1 MFKTSPKYPQI
12 DLLSSAD
19 QHLDERRQR
28 QLNDPNRWHNS
39 FYEHVFSQIDESIF
53 KVLYDE
59 HMGAPNAPVDQ
70 LVGMMIL
77 KDGFGYSDEQL
88 FEACRFHLLFR
99 QALGLVNLNDPPP
112 TESTYYLFRKRIYEY
127 DREHGTDLLGRV
139 FEGITSD
146 QLLTF
151 DLGGQQIRM
160 DSTLIGSNIASFS
173 RFELVCRTL
182 TVFWRS
188 LSEQARG
195 RSPQPVQ
202 QAMKELSAEDAQT
215 TVYRSTGETI
225 RQRLDDLGG
234 LMSSLLATY
243 SPKDSSKY
251 ELLKQ
256 VFAEQYTTD
265 DSNSGDDD
273 SGQPVARDVQ
283 QIPADSVQSPDDP
296 ECSYRQKAGQT
307 VKGYSVNLT
316 ETVDEEQ
323 GLNLITDVHLA
334 PADCS
339 DTDLLGPAIE
349 ATEQRTGRPVERCYA
364 DGAYNRSL
372 AKDQQ
377 AGQEHV
383 EMVLSGIQ
391 GAASRFELTETEQGV
406 IVYDTKTGNTHQA
419 EPARR
424 QKNSTEQRWRIRLEE
439 AGEYR
444 YFGQSAI
451 RASARRQAIA
461 ERPTS
466 ERNKRNNV
474 EASLWHLTHTLRK
487 QKTSYRGL
495 IKHKLWA
502 WCRALWVNM
511 RRIQRYLGQPDRSGE
526 EHQQCIPNSV
536 QIA

>member
-1 MFKTSPKYPQI
+1 MFKTSPKHPQI

-59 HMGAPNAPVDQ
+59 QMGAPNAPVDQ

-88 FEACRFHLLFR
+88 FEACRFHLLLR

-127 DREHGTDLLGRV
+127 DREHGTDLLGQV
-139 FEGITSD
+139 FETITSD

-182 TVFWRS
+182 KVFWRS
-188 LSEQARG
+188 LSGQARG
-195 RSPQPVQ
+195 RSSQPVRE
-202 QAMKELSAEDAQT
+202 AMQDLAGEDAQT
-215 TVYRSTGETI
+215 TVYRSTREAI
-225 RQRLDDLGG
+225 RRRLDDLGG
-234 LMSSLLATY
+234 LMASLLATY
-243 SPKDSSKY
+243 SPEDSSRY
-251 ELLKQ
+251 GLLKQ
-256 VFAEQYTTD
+256 VFEEQYTTD
-265 DSNSGDDD
+265 DGDSGDDD
-273 SGQPVARDVQ
+273 SGQVIARDAR
-283 QIPADSVQSPDDP
+283 QITADSVQSPDDP

-316 ETVDEEQ
+316 ETVDEEHE
-323 GLNLITDVHLA
+323 LNLITDVHLA

-339 DTDLLGPAIE
+339 DADVLGPAIE
-349 ATEQRTGRPVERCYA
+349 ATEQRTGRPVDRCYA

-372 AKDQQ
+372 EKDQQ

-406 IVYDTKTGNTHQA
+406 SVYDTKTEQIHQA

-424 QKNSTEQRWRIRLEE
+424 QKNSTEQRWRIRLDE

-474 EASLWHLTHTLRK
+474 EASIWHLTHTLRK
-487 QKTSYRGL
+487 DKTSYRGL

-511 RRIQRYLGQPDRSGE
+511 RRIQRYLGQPDGSGE
-526 EHQQCIPNSV
+526 ENQQYIPKSV

>member
-1 MFKTSPKYPQI
+1 MFRASPKHPQI
-12 DLLSSAD
+12 DLLSSAG
-19 QHLDERRQR
+19 QHLDDRRQR

-39 FYEHVFSQIDESIF
+39 FYEHIFSQIDESIF
-53 KVLYDE
+53 KVLYE
-59 HMGAPNAPVDQ
+59 EQMGAPNAPIDQ
-70 LVGMMIL
+70 LVAMMIL
-77 KDGFGYSDEQL
+77 KDGFGFNDEQL

-127 DREHGTDLLGRV
+127 DREHGTDLLGEV
-139 FEGITSD
+139 FQAITSD

-160 DSTLIGSNIASFS
+160 DSKLIGSNIASFS

-182 TVFWRS
+182 KVFWRS
-188 LSEQARG
+188 LCEQARG
-195 RSPQPVQ
+195 KANQTVRE
-202 QAMKELSAEDAQT
+202 AMQELAGEDAQT
-215 TVYRSTGETI
+215 TVYRSTRETI
-225 RQRLDDLGG
+225 RRRLEDLGG
-234 LMSSLLATY
+234 LMASLLATY
-243 SPKDSSKY
+243 SPEDSSKY
-251 ELLKQ
+251 GLLEQ

-265 DSNSGDDD
+265 DDDD
-273 SGQPVARDVQ
+273 LGLVTTRESQ
-283 QIPADSVQSPDDP
+283 QIAADSVQSPDDP
-296 ECSYRQKAGQT
+296 ECSYRRKAGQS
-307 VKGYSVNLT
+307 VKGYTVNLT
-316 ETVDEEQ
+316 ETIDEEQ
-323 GLNLITDVHLA
+323 ELNLITDVHLA

-339 DTDLLGPAIE
+339 DADMLGPAIE
-349 ATEQRTGRPVERCYA
+349 ATEQRTGRQVDTCYA

-372 AKDQQ
+372 EKDQQ

-391 GAASRFELTETEQGV
+391 GAPSRFELTETEQGV
-406 IVYDTKTGNTHQA
+406 TVHDTKTGKTHQA
-419 EPARR
+419 ELARK
-424 QKNSTEQRWRIRLEE
+424 QKNSTEQRWRIRL
-439 AGEYR
+439 ADTQQYR

-461 ERPTS
+461 ERPPS

-474 EASLWHLTHTLRK
+474 EASIWHLTHTLRK
-487 QKTSYRGL
+487 DKTSYRGL

-511 RRIQRYLGQPDRSGE
+511 RRIQRYMGQPDGSGE
-526 EHQQCIPNSV
+526 ENQQCIPKST

>member
-1 MFKTSPKYPQI
+1 MFRTSPKHPQI
-12 DLLSSAD
+12 DLLSSAG

-53 KVLYDE
+53 KVLYQE
-59 HMGAPNAPVDQ
+59 QMGAPNAPVCQ

-77 KDGFGYSDEQL
+77 KDGFGFSDEQL

-127 DREHGTDLLGRV
+127 DREHGTDLLGQV
-139 FEGITSD
+139 FEAITSG

-160 DSTLIGSNIASFS
+160 DSKLIGSNIASFS
-173 RFELVCRTL
+173 RFELVFRTMK
-182 TVFWRS
+182 VFWRS
-188 LSEQARG
+188 LSDQARG
-195 RSPQPVQ
+195 KAPQSVRE
-202 QAMKELSAEDAQT
+202 AMQELASEDAQT
-215 TVYRSTGETI
+215 TVYRSTRETI
-225 RQRLDDLGG
+225 RQRLEDLGG
-234 LMSSLLATY
+234 LMASLLATY
-243 SPKDSSKY
+243 SCQDSSKY
-251 ELLKQ
+251 KLLEQ

-265 DSNSGDDD
+265 DDD
-273 SGQPVARDVQ
+273 SGQITARQ
-283 QIPADSVQSPDDP
+283 ARQITADSVQSPDDP
-296 ECSYRQKAGQT
+296 ECSYRRKAGQA
-307 VKGYSVNLT
+307 VKGYTVNLT
-316 ETVDEEQ
+316 ETIDDEQE
-323 GLNLITDVHLA
+323 LNLITDVHLA

-339 DTDLLGPAIE
+339 DADMLGPAIE
-349 ATEQRTGRPVERCYA
+349 ATEQCTGQPVDTCYA

-372 AKDQQ
+372 EKDRQ

-391 GAASRFELTETEQGV
+391 GASSRFELTETEQGV
-406 IVYDTKTGNTHQA
+406 TVHDTKTGKTHQA
-419 EPARR
+419 EPARK
-424 QKNSTEQRWRIRLEE
+424 QKNGTEQRWRIWLDE
-439 AGEYR
+439 ARQYR

-451 RASARRQAIA
+451 RASARRLAIA
-461 ERPTS
+461 ERPAS

-474 EASLWHLTHTLRK
+474 EASIWHLTHTLHK
-487 QKTSYRGL
+487 DKTSYRGL

-511 RRIQRYLGQPDRSGE
+511 RRIQRYIGQSDGSGE
-526 EHQQCIPNSV
+526 QNQQSAPLAA